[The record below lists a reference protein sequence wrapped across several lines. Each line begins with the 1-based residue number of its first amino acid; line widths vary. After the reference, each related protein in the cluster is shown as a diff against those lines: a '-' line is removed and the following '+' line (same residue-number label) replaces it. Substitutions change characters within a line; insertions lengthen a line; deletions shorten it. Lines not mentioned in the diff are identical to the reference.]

1 MKALA
6 AELGP
11 EFAILAPDVAKAFP
25 TPKAVN
31 AALRALLEA
40 AKTVRKASPRKRTK
54 AA

>member
-11 EFAILAPDVAKAFP
+11 KLAILAPDVADAFP
-25 TPKAVN
+25 DSEAVN
-31 AALRALLEA
+31 AALRAVLQA
-40 AKTVRKASPRKRTK
+40 AKTVRKTGPRKRRR